1 MSDENDSYTEVTS
14 TSWFSRLGDS
24 FKGIGTGFL
33 LIIAATALL
42 WWNEGRTVRTGDAIV
57 EAQLATEPM
66 PAITKVDSAFE
77 GKMVYATGRAVTKD
91 ELTDPVFGVK
101 VNAIKLRRKVEY
113 YQWVEHR
120 RSEKRQKLGG
130 GEETVTTYTYSRE
143 WVNHPV
149 DSQSFKQ
156 MVGHENKTRIQT
168 EAADWLAPNVTFGA
182 YRFPAFLARSIGG
195 EKPLDISL
203 TDTQRAELQKAFFAP
218 NASLDA
224 SQVVGQQGASMIH
237 TQTNTIYVGREPGAP
252 SIGDVR
258 VTFFETP
265 AAEVSILAKVNGD
278 TFVPFR
284 ASNGNTFSRL
294 SMGIQDMNSMFDAAK
309 SGNATMAWILRGL
322 GLVLCVTGF
331 GMVFAPLK
339 VLADVIPLL
348 GSIVGAGTGLV
359 AGLLGTA
366 WSMVIIA
373 IAWIRFRPVLGAWR
387 GARPGD
393 PAVRQGTHE
402 EVRPHRPG
410 PRSLGTGSALLTE
423 SPPQPQGAR
432 HEEAHPGTLCPARL
446 LCDGMGNGAQVGQ
459 VLRVLHRQ
467 RQA

>member
-1 MSDENDSYTEVTS
+1 MSDESSYTEVTS
-14 TSWFSRLGDS
+14 TNWFSRLGNS
-24 FKGIGTGFL
+24 FKGIGTGIL
-33 LIIAATALL
+33 LIVAATVLL
-42 WWNEGRTVRTGDAIV
+42 WWNEGRTVRTGDAIA
-57 EAQLATEPM
+57 EAQMVTEPI
-66 PAITKVDSAFE
+66 PSIDKIDSAFE

-156 MVGHENKTRIQT
+156 MMGHENKTRIQT
-168 EAADWLAPNVTFGA
+168 EAVDWLAPNVTFGA
-182 YRFPAFLARSIGG
+182 YRFPAFLTRSIGG

-237 TQTNTIYVGREPGAP
+237 TQTNTIYVGREPGSP

-294 SMGIQDMNSMFDAAK
+294 SMGVQDMNSMFDAAK

-322 GLVLCVTGF
+322 GLVLCIAGF
-331 GMVFAPLK
+331 GMIFAPLK

-359 AGLLGTA
+359 AGLLGSA
-366 WSMVIIA
+366 WSLVIIA
-373 IAWIRFRPVLGAWR
+373 IAWIRFRPVLGFCLL
-387 GARPGD
+387 GAALTLVILLFIKGRMKKAN
-393 PAVRQGTHE
+393 PA
-402 EVRPHRPG
+402 
-410 PRSLGTGSALLTE
+410 SA
-423 SPPQPQGAR
+423 
-432 HEEAHPGTLCPARL
+432 
-446 LCDGMGNGAQVGQ
+446 
-459 VLRVLHRQ
+459 
-467 RQA
+467 

>member
-1 MSDENDSYTEVTS
+1 MSDESSYTEVTS
-14 TSWFSRLGDS
+14 TNWFSRLGNS
-24 FKGIGTGFL
+24 FKGIGTGIL
-33 LIIAATALL
+33 LIVAATVLL
-42 WWNEGRTVRTGDAIV
+42 WWNEGRTVRTGDAIA
-57 EAQLATEPM
+57 EAQMVTEPI
-66 PAITKVDSAFE
+66 PSIDKIDSAFE

-113 YQWVEHR
+113 YQWVEHSK
-120 RSEKRQKLGG
+120 SEKRTKLGG
-130 GEETVTTYTYSRE
+130 GEETVTTYSYSAE
-143 WVNHPV
+143 WVDSPV
-149 DSQSFKQ
+149 NSQSFKTRE
-156 MVGHENKTRIQT
+156 GHENKTRINS
-168 EAADWLAPNVTFGA
+168 ENMSWLAPNVTFGA
-182 YRFPAFLARSIGG
+182 YRFPEFLSRSIGG

-237 TQTNTIYVGREPGAP
+237 TQTNTIYVGREPGSP

-294 SMGIQDMNSMFDAAK
+294 SMGVQDMNSMFDAAK
-309 SGNATMAWILRGL
+309 SSNATTAWLLRGL
-322 GLVLCVTGF
+322 GVVLCIAGF
-331 GMVFAPLK
+331 GMIFAPLK

-359 AGLLGTA
+359 AGLLGSA
-366 WSMVIIA
+366 WSLVIIA
-373 IAWIRFRPVLGAWR
+373 IAWIRFRPVLGFCLL
-387 GARPGD
+387 GAALTLVILLFIKGRMKKAN
-393 PAVRQGTHE
+393 PA
-402 EVRPHRPG
+402 
-410 PRSLGTGSALLTE
+410 SA
-423 SPPQPQGAR
+423 
-432 HEEAHPGTLCPARL
+432 
-446 LCDGMGNGAQVGQ
+446 
-459 VLRVLHRQ
+459 
-467 RQA
+467 

>member
-1 MSDENDSYTEVTS
+1 MSDENSSYTEVTS
-14 TSWFSRLGDS
+14 TNWFSRLGNS
-24 FKGIGTGFL
+24 FKGIGTGIL
-33 LIIAATALL
+33 LIVAATVLL
-42 WWNEGRTVRTGDAIV
+42 WWNEGRTVRTGDAIA
-57 EAQLATEPM
+57 EAQMVTEPI
-66 PAITKVDSAFE
+66 PSIDKIDSAFE

-156 MVGHENKTRIQT
+156 MMGHENKTRIQT
-168 EAADWLAPNVTFGA
+168 EAVDWLAPNVTFGA
-182 YRFPAFLARSIGG
+182 YRFPAFLTRSIGG

-237 TQTNTIYVGREPGAP
+237 TQTNTIYVGREPGSP

-294 SMGIQDMNSMFDAAK
+294 SMGVQDMNSMFDAAK
-309 SGNATMAWILRGL
+309 SSNATMAWILRGL
-322 GLVLCVTGF
+322 GVVLCIAGF
-331 GMVFAPLK
+331 GMIFAPLK

-359 AGLLGTA
+359 AGLLGSA
-366 WSMVIIA
+366 WSLVIIA
-373 IAWIRFRPVLGAWR
+373 IAWIRFRPVLGFCLL
-387 GARPGD
+387 GAALALVILLFIKGRMKKAN
-393 PAVRQGTHE
+393 PA
-402 EVRPHRPG
+402 
-410 PRSLGTGSALLTE
+410 SA
-423 SPPQPQGAR
+423 
-432 HEEAHPGTLCPARL
+432 
-446 LCDGMGNGAQVGQ
+446 
-459 VLRVLHRQ
+459 
-467 RQA
+467 

>member
-1 MSDENDSYTEVTS
+1 MSDENSSYTEVTS
-14 TSWFSRLGDS
+14 TNWFSRLGNS
-24 FKGIGTGFL
+24 FKGIGTGIL
-33 LIIAATALL
+33 LIVAATVLL
-42 WWNEGRTVRTGDAIV
+42 WWNEGRTVRTGDAIA
-57 EAQLATEPM
+57 EAQMVTEPI
-66 PAITKVDSAFE
+66 PSIDKIDSAFE

-156 MVGHENKTRIQT
+156 MMGHENKTRIQT
-168 EAADWLAPNVTFGA
+168 EAVDWLAPNVTFGA
-182 YRFPAFLARSIGG
+182 YRFPAFLTRSIGG

-237 TQTNTIYVGREPGAP
+237 IQGNTLYVGRQPGTP

-294 SMGIQDMNSMFDAAK
+294 SMGVQDMNSMFDAAK
-309 SGNATMAWILRGL
+309 SSNATMAWILRGL
-322 GLVLCVTGF
+322 GVVLCIAGF
-331 GMVFAPLK
+331 GMIFAPLK

-359 AGLLGTA
+359 AGLLGSA
-366 WSMVIIA
+366 WSLVIIA
-373 IAWIRFRPVLGAWR
+373 IAWIRFRPVLGFCLL
-387 GARPGD
+387 GAALTLVILLFIKGRMKKAN
-393 PAVRQGTHE
+393 PA
-402 EVRPHRPG
+402 
-410 PRSLGTGSALLTE
+410 SA
-423 SPPQPQGAR
+423 
-432 HEEAHPGTLCPARL
+432 
-446 LCDGMGNGAQVGQ
+446 
-459 VLRVLHRQ
+459 
-467 RQA
+467 

>member
-1 MSDENDSYTEVTS
+1 MSDENSSYTEVTS
-14 TSWFSRLGDS
+14 TNWFSRLGNS
-24 FKGIGTGFL
+24 FKGIGTGIL
-33 LIIAATALL
+33 LIVAATVLL
-42 WWNEGRTVRTGDAIV
+42 WWNEGRTVRTGDAIA
-57 EAQLATEPM
+57 EAQMVTEPI
-66 PAITKVDSAFE
+66 PSIDKIDSAFE

-156 MVGHENKTRIQT
+156 MMGHENKTRIQT
-168 EAADWLAPNVTFGA
+168 EAVDWLAPNVNFGS
-182 YRFPAFLARSIGG
+182 YLFPDFLTRSIGC

-237 TQTNTIYVGREPGAP
+237 TQTNTIYVGREPGSP

-294 SMGIQDMNSMFDAAK
+294 SMGVQDMNSMFDAAK

-322 GLVLCVTGF
+322 GLVLCIAGF
-331 GMVFAPLK
+331 GMIFAPLK

-359 AGLLGTA
+359 AGLLGSA
-366 WSMVIIA
+366 WSLVIIA
-373 IAWIRFRPVLGAWR
+373 IAWIRFRPVLGFCLL
-387 GARPGD
+387 GAALTLVILLFIKGRMKKAN
-393 PAVRQGTHE
+393 PA
-402 EVRPHRPG
+402 
-410 PRSLGTGSALLTE
+410 SA
-423 SPPQPQGAR
+423 
-432 HEEAHPGTLCPARL
+432 
-446 LCDGMGNGAQVGQ
+446 
-459 VLRVLHRQ
+459 
-467 RQA
+467 

>member
-1 MSDENDSYTEVTS
+1 MSDENSSYTEVTS
-14 TSWFSRLGDS
+14 TNWFSRLGNS
-24 FKGIGTGFL
+24 FKGIGTGIL
-33 LIIAATALL
+33 LIVAATVLL
-42 WWNEGRTVRTGDAIV
+42 WWNEGRTVRTGDAIA
-57 EAQLATEPM
+57 EAQMVTEPI
-66 PAITKVDSAFE
+66 PSIDKIDSAFE

-113 YQWVEHR
+113 YQWVEHSK
-120 RSEKRQKLGG
+120 SEKRTKLGG
-130 GEETVTTYTYSRE
+130 GEETVTTYSYSAE
-143 WVNHPV
+143 WVDSPV
-149 DSQSFKQ
+149 NSQSFKKRE
-156 MVGHENKTRIQT
+156 GHENKTRINS
-168 EAADWLAPNVTFGA
+168 ENMSWLAPNVTFGA
-182 YRFPAFLARSIGG
+182 YRFPEFLSRSIGG

-237 TQTNTIYVGREPGAP
+237 TQTNTIYVGREPGSP

-294 SMGIQDMNSMFDAAK
+294 SMGVQDMNSMFDAAK
-309 SGNATMAWILRGL
+309 SSNATMAWILRGL
-322 GLVLCVTGF
+322 GVVLCIAGF
-331 GMVFAPLK
+331 GMIFAPLK

-359 AGLLGTA
+359 AGLLGSA
-366 WSMVIIA
+366 WSLVIIA
-373 IAWIRFRPVLGAWR
+373 IAWIRFRPVLGFCLL
-387 GARPGD
+387 GAALALVILLFIKGRMKKAN
-393 PAVRQGTHE
+393 PA
-402 EVRPHRPG
+402 
-410 PRSLGTGSALLTE
+410 SA
-423 SPPQPQGAR
+423 
-432 HEEAHPGTLCPARL
+432 
-446 LCDGMGNGAQVGQ
+446 
-459 VLRVLHRQ
+459 
-467 RQA
+467 

>member
-1 MSDENDSYTEVTS
+1 MSDENSSYTEVTS
-14 TSWFSRLGDS
+14 TNWFSRLGNS
-24 FKGIGTGFL
+24 FKGIGTGIL
-33 LIIAATALL
+33 LIVAATVLL
-42 WWNEGRTVRTGDAIV
+42 WWNEGRTVRTGDAIA
-57 EAQLATEPM
+57 EAQMVTEPI
-66 PAITKVDSAFE
+66 PGIDKIDSAFE

-156 MVGHENKTRIQT
+156 MMGHENKTRIQT
-168 EAADWLAPNVTFGA
+168 EAVDWLAPNVTFGA
-182 YRFPAFLARSIGG
+182 YRFPAFLTRSIGG

-237 TQTNTIYVGREPGAP
+237 TQTNTIYVGREPGSP

-294 SMGIQDMNSMFDAAK
+294 SMGVQDMNSMFDAAK

-322 GLVLCVTGF
+322 GVVLCIAGF
-331 GMVFAPLK
+331 GMIFAPLK

-359 AGLLGTA
+359 AGLLGSA
-366 WSMVIIA
+366 WSLVIIA
-373 IAWIRFRPVLGAWR
+373 IAWIRFRPVLGFCLL
-387 GARPGD
+387 GAALTLVILLFIKGRMKKAN
-393 PAVRQGTHE
+393 PA
-402 EVRPHRPG
+402 
-410 PRSLGTGSALLTE
+410 SA
-423 SPPQPQGAR
+423 
-432 HEEAHPGTLCPARL
+432 
-446 LCDGMGNGAQVGQ
+446 
-459 VLRVLHRQ
+459 
-467 RQA
+467 

>member
-156 MVGHENKTRIQT
+156 MVGHENKTRIQS
-168 EAADWLAPNVTFGA
+168 EDESWLAPNVTFGA
-182 YRFPAFLARSIGG
+182 YRFPEFLTRSIGG
-195 EKPLDISL
+195 EKALNLSL
-203 TDTQRAELQKAFFAP
+203 SAEQRAELQKAFFAP
-218 NASLDA
+218 NAGLDT
-224 SQVVGQQGASMIH
+224 SQVLGQEGASMIH
-237 TQTNTIYVGREPGAP
+237 SQGNTLYVGRQPGTPA
-252 SIGDVR
+252 IGDVR
-258 VTFFETP
+258 VSFFETP
-265 AAEVSILAKVNGD
+265 AAEVSILARVSGD

-294 SMGIQDMNSMFDAAK
+294 AMGTHDMNGMFEDAK
-309 SGNATMAWILRGL
+309 SGNATMAWILRGV
-322 GLVLCVTGF
+322 GLVLCVVGF
-331 GMVFAPLK
+331 GMIFAPLK
-339 VLADVIPLL
+339 IVADVIPLL

-359 AGLLGTA
+359 AGLLGSA

-373 IAWIRFRPVLGAWR
+373 IAWIRFRPVLAFCLLGAALVLVILLVIKGR
-387 GARPGD
+387 MKKAA
-393 PAVRQGTHE
+393 PA
-402 EVRPHRPG
+402 
-410 PRSLGTGSALLTE
+410 SA
-423 SPPQPQGAR
+423 
-432 HEEAHPGTLCPARL
+432 
-446 LCDGMGNGAQVGQ
+446 
-459 VLRVLHRQ
+459 
-467 RQA
+467 

>member
-1 MSDENDSYTEVTS
+1 MSDENSSYTEVTS
-14 TSWFSRLGDS
+14 TNWFSRLGNS
-24 FKGIGTGFL
+24 FKGIGTGIL
-33 LIIAATALL
+33 LIVAATVLL
-42 WWNEGRTVRTGDAIV
+42 WWNEGRTVRTGDAIA
-57 EAQLATEPM
+57 EAQMVTEPI
-66 PAITKVDSAFE
+66 PGIDKIDSAFE

-149 DSQSFKQ
+149 DSQTFKQ
-156 MVGHENKTRIQT
+156 MMGHENKTRIQT
-168 EAADWLAPNVTFGA
+168 EAVDWLAPNVTFGA
-182 YRFPAFLARSIGG
+182 YRFPAFLTRSIGG
-195 EKPLDISL
+195 EKPLDIFL

-237 TQTNTIYVGREPGAP
+237 TQTNTIYVGREPGSP

-294 SMGIQDMNSMFDAAK
+294 SMGVQDMNSMFDAAK

-322 GLVLCVTGF
+322 GVVLCIAGF
-331 GMVFAPLK
+331 GMIFAPLK

-359 AGLLGTA
+359 AGLLGSA
-366 WSMVIIA
+366 WSLVIIA
-373 IAWIRFRPVLGAWR
+373 IAWIRFRPVLGFCLL
-387 GARPGD
+387 GAALTLVILLFIKGRMKKAN
-393 PAVRQGTHE
+393 PA
-402 EVRPHRPG
+402 
-410 PRSLGTGSALLTE
+410 SA
-423 SPPQPQGAR
+423 
-432 HEEAHPGTLCPARL
+432 
-446 LCDGMGNGAQVGQ
+446 
-459 VLRVLHRQ
+459 
-467 RQA
+467 

>member
-1 MSDENDSYTEVTS
+1 MSDENSSYTEVTS
-14 TSWFSRLGDS
+14 TNWFSRLGNS
-24 FKGIGTGFL
+24 FKGIGTGIL
-33 LIIAATALL
+33 LIVAATVLL
-42 WWNEGRTVRTGDAIV
+42 WWNEGRTVRTGDAIA
-57 EAQLATEPM
+57 EAQMVTEPI
-66 PAITKVDSAFE
+66 PSIDKIDSAFE

-156 MVGHENKTRIQT
+156 MMGHENKTRIQT
-168 EAADWLAPNVTFGA
+168 EAVDWLAPNVTFGA
-182 YRFPAFLARSIGG
+182 YRFPAFLTRSIGG

-203 TDTQRAELQKAFFAP
+203 TDIQRAELQKAFFAP

-237 TQTNTIYVGREPGAP
+237 TQTNTIYVGREPGSP

-294 SMGIQDMNSMFDAAK
+294 SMGVQDMNSMFDAAK
-309 SGNATMAWILRGL
+309 SSNATTAWLLRGL
-322 GLVLCVTGF
+322 GVVLCIAGF
-331 GMVFAPLK
+331 GIIFAPLK

-359 AGLLGTA
+359 AGLLGSA
-366 WSMVIIA
+366 WSLVIIA
-373 IAWIRFRPVLGAWR
+373 IAWIRFRPVLGFCLL
-387 GARPGD
+387 GAALTLVILLFIKGRMKKAN
-393 PAVRQGTHE
+393 PA
-402 EVRPHRPG
+402 
-410 PRSLGTGSALLTE
+410 SA
-423 SPPQPQGAR
+423 
-432 HEEAHPGTLCPARL
+432 
-446 LCDGMGNGAQVGQ
+446 
-459 VLRVLHRQ
+459 
-467 RQA
+467 

>member
-1 MSDENDSYTEVTS
+1 MSDENSSYTEVTS
-14 TSWFSRLGDS
+14 TNWFSRLGNS
-24 FKGIGTGFL
+24 FKGIGTGIL
-33 LIIAATALL
+33 LIVAATVLL
-42 WWNEGRTVRTGDAIV
+42 WWNEGRTVRTGDAIA
-57 EAQLATEPM
+57 EAQMVTEPI
-66 PAITKVDSAFE
+66 PSIDKIDSAFE

-156 MVGHENKTRIQT
+156 MMGHENKTRIQT
-168 EAADWLAPNVTFGA
+168 EAVDWLAPNVTFGA
-182 YRFPAFLARSIGG
+182 YRFPAFLTRSIGG

-237 TQTNTIYVGREPGAP
+237 TQTNTIYVGREPGSP

-294 SMGIQDMNSMFDAAK
+294 SMGVQDMNSMFDAAK
-309 SGNATMAWILRGL
+309 SSNATMAWILRGL
-322 GLVLCVTGF
+322 GVVLCIAGF
-331 GMVFAPLK
+331 GMIFAPLK

-359 AGLLGTA
+359 AGLLGSA
-366 WSMVIIA
+366 WSLVIIA
-373 IAWIRFRPVLGAWR
+373 IAWIRFRPVLGFCLL
-387 GARPGD
+387 GAALTLVILLFIKGRMKKAN
-393 PAVRQGTHE
+393 PA
-402 EVRPHRPG
+402 
-410 PRSLGTGSALLTE
+410 SA
-423 SPPQPQGAR
+423 
-432 HEEAHPGTLCPARL
+432 
-446 LCDGMGNGAQVGQ
+446 
-459 VLRVLHRQ
+459 
-467 RQA
+467 

>member
-1 MSDENDSYTEVTS
+1 MSDENSSYTEVTS
-14 TSWFSRLGDS
+14 TNWFSRLGNS
-24 FKGIGTGFL
+24 FKGIGTGIL
-33 LIIAATALL
+33 LIVAATVLL
-42 WWNEGRTVRTGDAIV
+42 WWNEGRTVRTGDAIA
-57 EAQLATEPM
+57 EAQMVTEPI
-66 PAITKVDSAFE
+66 PSIDKIDSAFE

-156 MVGHENKTRIQT
+156 MMGHENKTRIQT
-168 EAADWLAPNVTFGA
+168 EAVDWLAPNVTFGA
-182 YRFPAFLARSIGG
+182 YRFPEFLSRSIGG

-237 TQTNTIYVGREPGAP
+237 TQTNTIYVGREPGSP

-294 SMGIQDMNSMFDAAK
+294 SMGVQDMNSMFDAAK
-309 SGNATMAWILRGL
+309 SSNATMAWILRGL
-322 GLVLCVTGF
+322 GVVLCIAGF
-331 GMVFAPLK
+331 GMIFAPLK

-359 AGLLGTA
+359 AGLLGSA
-366 WSMVIIA
+366 WSLVIIA
-373 IAWIRFRPVLGAWR
+373 IAWIRFRPVLGFCLL
-387 GARPGD
+387 GAALTLVILLFIKGRMKKAN
-393 PAVRQGTHE
+393 PA
-402 EVRPHRPG
+402 
-410 PRSLGTGSALLTE
+410 SA
-423 SPPQPQGAR
+423 
-432 HEEAHPGTLCPARL
+432 
-446 LCDGMGNGAQVGQ
+446 
-459 VLRVLHRQ
+459 
-467 RQA
+467 

>member
-1 MSDENDSYTEVTS
+1 MSDENSSYTEVTS
-14 TSWFSRLGDS
+14 TNWFSRLGNS
-24 FKGIGTGFL
+24 FKGIGTGIL
-33 LIIAATALL
+33 LIVAATVLL
-42 WWNEGRTVRTGDAIV
+42 WWNEGRTVRTGDAIA
-57 EAQLATEPM
+57 EAQMVTEPI
-66 PAITKVDSAFE
+66 PSIDKIDSAFE

-143 WVNHPV
+143 LVNHPV

-156 MVGHENKTRIQT
+156 MMGHENKTRIQT
-168 EAADWLAPNVTFGA
+168 EAVDWLAPNVTFGA
-182 YRFPAFLARSIGG
+182 YRFPAFLTRSIGG

-237 TQTNTIYVGREPGAP
+237 TQTNTIYVGREPGSP

-294 SMGIQDMNSMFDAAK
+294 SMGVQDMNSMFDAAK
-309 SGNATMAWILRGL
+309 SSNATMAWILRGL
-322 GLVLCVTGF
+322 GVVLCIAGF
-331 GMVFAPLK
+331 GMIFAPLK

-359 AGLLGTA
+359 AGLLGSA
-366 WSMVIIA
+366 WSLVIIA
-373 IAWIRFRPVLGAWR
+373 IAWIRFRPVLGFCLL
-387 GARPGD
+387 GAALALVILLFIKGRMKKAN
-393 PAVRQGTHE
+393 PA
-402 EVRPHRPG
+402 
-410 PRSLGTGSALLTE
+410 SA
-423 SPPQPQGAR
+423 
-432 HEEAHPGTLCPARL
+432 
-446 LCDGMGNGAQVGQ
+446 
-459 VLRVLHRQ
+459 
-467 RQA
+467 

>member
-1 MSDENDSYTEVTS
+1 MSDESSYTEVTS
-14 TSWFSRLGDS
+14 TNWFSRLGNS
-24 FKGIGTGFL
+24 FKGIGTGIL
-33 LIIAATALL
+33 LIVAATVLL
-42 WWNEGRTVRTGDAIV
+42 WWNEGRTVRTGDAIA
-57 EAQLATEPM
+57 EAQMVTEPI
-66 PAITKVDSAFE
+66 PSIDKIDSAFE

-113 YQWVEHR
+113 YQWVEHSK
-120 RSEKRQKLGG
+120 SEKRTKLGG
-130 GEETVTTYTYSRE
+130 GEETVTTYSYSAE
-143 WVNHPV
+143 WVDSPV
-149 DSQSFKQ
+149 NSQSFKKRE
-156 MVGHENKTRIQT
+156 GHENKTRINS
-168 EAADWLAPNVTFGA
+168 ENMSWLAPNVTFGA
-182 YRFPAFLARSIGG
+182 YRFPEFLSRSIGG

-237 TQTNTIYVGREPGAP
+237 TQTNTIYVGREPGSP

-294 SMGIQDMNSMFDAAK
+294 SMGVQDMNSMFDAAK
-309 SGNATMAWILRGL
+309 SSNATMAWLLRGL
-322 GLVLCVTGF
+322 GVVLCIAGF
-331 GMVFAPLK
+331 GMIFAPLK

-359 AGLLGTA
+359 AGLLGSA
-366 WSMVIIA
+366 WSLVIIA
-373 IAWIRFRPVLGAWR
+373 IAWIRFRPMLGFCLLGAALTLVILLFIKGR
-387 GARPGD
+387 MKKAN
-393 PAVRQGTHE
+393 PA
-402 EVRPHRPG
+402 
-410 PRSLGTGSALLTE
+410 SA
-423 SPPQPQGAR
+423 
-432 HEEAHPGTLCPARL
+432 
-446 LCDGMGNGAQVGQ
+446 
-459 VLRVLHRQ
+459 
-467 RQA
+467 

>member
-1 MSDENDSYTEVTS
+1 MSDENSSYTEVTS
-14 TSWFSRLGDS
+14 TNWFSRLGNS
-24 FKGIGTGFL
+24 FKGIGTGIL
-33 LIIAATALL
+33 LIVAATVLL
-42 WWNEGRTVRTGDAIV
+42 WWNEGRTVRTGDAIA
-57 EAQLATEPM
+57 EAQMVTEPI
-66 PAITKVDSAFE
+66 PSIDKIDSAFE

-156 MVGHENKTRIQT
+156 MMGHENKTRIQT
-168 EAADWLAPNVTFGA
+168 EAVDWLAPNVTFGA
-182 YRFPAFLARSIGG
+182 YRFPEFLSRSIGG

-237 TQTNTIYVGREPGAP
+237 TQTNTIYVGREPGSP

-294 SMGIQDMNSMFDAAK
+294 SMGVQDMNSMFDAAK
-309 SGNATMAWILRGL
+309 SSNATMAWILRGL
-322 GLVLCVTGF
+322 GVVLCIAGF
-331 GMVFAPLK
+331 GMIFAPLK

-359 AGLLGTA
+359 AGLLGSA
-366 WSMVIIA
+366 WSLVIIA
-373 IAWIRFRPVLGAWR
+373 IAWIRFRPVLGFCLL
-387 GARPGD
+387 GAALALVILLFIKGRMKKAN
-393 PAVRQGTHE
+393 PA
-402 EVRPHRPG
+402 
-410 PRSLGTGSALLTE
+410 SA
-423 SPPQPQGAR
+423 
-432 HEEAHPGTLCPARL
+432 
-446 LCDGMGNGAQVGQ
+446 
-459 VLRVLHRQ
+459 
-467 RQA
+467 

>member
-1 MSDENDSYTEVTS
+1 MSDENSSYTEVTS
-14 TSWFSRLGDS
+14 TNWFSRLGNS
-24 FKGIGTGFL
+24 FKGIGTGIL
-33 LIIAATALL
+33 LIVAATVLL
-42 WWNEGRTVRTGDAIV
+42 WWNEGRTVRTGDAIA
-57 EAQLATEPM
+57 EAQMVTEPI
-66 PAITKVDSAFE
+66 PSIDKIDSAFE

-156 MVGHENKTRIQT
+156 MMGHENKTRIQT
-168 EAADWLAPNVTFGA
+168 EAVDWLAPNVTFGA
-182 YRFPAFLARSIGG
+182 YRFTAFLTRSIGG

-237 TQTNTIYVGREPGAP
+237 TQTNTIYVGREPGSP

-294 SMGIQDMNSMFDAAK
+294 SMGVQDMNSMFDAAK

-322 GLVLCVTGF
+322 GLVLCIAGF
-331 GMVFAPLK
+331 GMIFAPLK

-359 AGLLGTA
+359 AGLLGSA
-366 WSMVIIA
+366 WSLVIIA
-373 IAWIRFRPVLGAWR
+373 IAWIRFRPVLGFCLL
-387 GARPGD
+387 GAALTLVILLFIKGRMKKAN
-393 PAVRQGTHE
+393 PA
-402 EVRPHRPG
+402 
-410 PRSLGTGSALLTE
+410 SA
-423 SPPQPQGAR
+423 
-432 HEEAHPGTLCPARL
+432 
-446 LCDGMGNGAQVGQ
+446 
-459 VLRVLHRQ
+459 
-467 RQA
+467 

>member
-1 MSDENDSYTEVTS
+1 MSDENSSYTEVTS
-14 TSWFSRLGDS
+14 TNWFSRLGNS
-24 FKGIGTGFL
+24 FKGIGTGIL
-33 LIIAATALL
+33 LIVAATVLL
-42 WWNEGRTVRTGDAIV
+42 WWNEGRTVRTGDAIA
-57 EAQLATEPM
+57 EAQMVTEPI
-66 PAITKVDSAFE
+66 PSIDKIDSAFE

-156 MVGHENKTRIQT
+156 MMGHENKTRIQT
-168 EAADWLAPNVTFGA
+168 EAVDWLAPNVTFGA
-182 YRFPAFLARSIGG
+182 YRFPAFLTRSIGG

-237 TQTNTIYVGREPGAP
+237 TQTNTIYVGREPGSP

-294 SMGIQDMNSMFDAAK
+294 SMGVQDMNSMFDAAK
-309 SGNATMAWILRGL
+309 SSNATTAWLLRGL
-322 GLVLCVTGF
+322 GVVLCIAGF
-331 GMVFAPLK
+331 GMIFASLK

-359 AGLLGTA
+359 AGLLGSA
-366 WSMVIIA
+366 WSLVIIA
-373 IAWIRFRPVLGAWR
+373 IAWIRFRPVLGFCLL
-387 GARPGD
+387 GAALTLVILLFIKGRMKKAN
-393 PAVRQGTHE
+393 PA
-402 EVRPHRPG
+402 
-410 PRSLGTGSALLTE
+410 SA
-423 SPPQPQGAR
+423 
-432 HEEAHPGTLCPARL
+432 
-446 LCDGMGNGAQVGQ
+446 
-459 VLRVLHRQ
+459 
-467 RQA
+467 

>member
-1 MSDENDSYTEVTS
+1 MSDENSSYTEVTS
-14 TSWFSRLGDS
+14 TNWFSRLGNS
-24 FKGIGTGFL
+24 FKGIGTGIL
-33 LIIAATALL
+33 LIVAATVLL
-42 WWNEGRTVRTGDAIV
+42 WWNEGRTVRTGDAIA
-57 EAQLATEPM
+57 EAQMVTEPM
-66 PAITKVDSAFE
+66 PSIDKIDSAFE

-113 YQWVEHR
+113 YQWVEHSK
-120 RSEKRQKLGG
+120 SEKRTKLGG
-130 GEETVTTYTYSRE
+130 GEETVTTYSYSAE
-143 WVNHPV
+143 WVDSPV
-149 DSQSFKQ
+149 NSQSFKKRE
-156 MVGHENKTRIQT
+156 GHENKTRINS
-168 EAADWLAPNVTFGA
+168 ENMSWLAPNVTFGA
-182 YRFPAFLARSIGG
+182 YRFPEFLSRSIGG

-237 TQTNTIYVGREPGAP
+237 TQTNTIYVGREPGSP

-294 SMGIQDMNSMFDAAK
+294 SMGVQDMNSMFDAAK
-309 SGNATMAWILRGL
+309 SSNATTAWLLRGL
-322 GLVLCVTGF
+322 GVVLCIAGF
-331 GMVFAPLK
+331 GMIFAPLK

-359 AGLLGTA
+359 AGLLGSA
-366 WSMVIIA
+366 WSLVIIA
-373 IAWIRFRPVLGAWR
+373 IAWIRFRPVLGFCLL
-387 GARPGD
+387 GAALTLVILLFIKGRMKKAN
-393 PAVRQGTHE
+393 PA
-402 EVRPHRPG
+402 
-410 PRSLGTGSALLTE
+410 SA
-423 SPPQPQGAR
+423 
-432 HEEAHPGTLCPARL
+432 
-446 LCDGMGNGAQVGQ
+446 
-459 VLRVLHRQ
+459 
-467 RQA
+467 

>member
-1 MSDENDSYTEVTS
+1 MSDENSSYTEVTS
-14 TSWFSRLGDS
+14 TNWFSRLGNS
-24 FKGIGTGFL
+24 FKGIGTGIL
-33 LIIAATALL
+33 LIVAATVLL
-42 WWNEGRTVRTGDAIV
+42 WWNEGRTVRTGDAIA
-57 EAQLATEPM
+57 EAQMVTEPI
-66 PAITKVDSAFE
+66 PSIDKIDSAFE

-156 MVGHENKTRIQT
+156 MMGHENKTRIQT
-168 EAADWLAPNVTFGA
+168 EAVDWLAPNVTFGA
-182 YRFPAFLARSIGG
+182 YRFPAFLTRSIGG

-237 TQTNTIYVGREPGAP
+237 TQTNTIYVGREPGSP

-294 SMGIQDMNSMFDAAK
+294 SMGVQDMNSMFDAAK
-309 SGNATMAWILRGL
+309 SSNATTAWLLRGL
-322 GLVLCVTGF
+322 GLVLCIAGF
-331 GMVFAPLK
+331 GMIFAPLK

-359 AGLLGTA
+359 AGLLGSA
-366 WSMVIIA
+366 WSLVIIA
-373 IAWIRFRPVLGAWR
+373 IAWIRFRPVLGFCLL
-387 GARPGD
+387 GAALTLVILLFIKGRMKKAN
-393 PAVRQGTHE
+393 PA
-402 EVRPHRPG
+402 
-410 PRSLGTGSALLTE
+410 SA
-423 SPPQPQGAR
+423 
-432 HEEAHPGTLCPARL
+432 
-446 LCDGMGNGAQVGQ
+446 
-459 VLRVLHRQ
+459 
-467 RQA
+467 

>member
-1 MSDENDSYTEVTS
+1 MSDENSSYTEVTS
-14 TSWFSRLGDS
+14 TNWFSRLGNS
-24 FKGIGTGFL
+24 FKGIGTGIL
-33 LIIAATALL
+33 LIVAATVLL
-42 WWNEGRTVRTGDAIV
+42 WWNEGRTVRTGDAIA
-57 EAQLATEPM
+57 EAQMVTEPI
-66 PAITKVDSAFE
+66 PSIDKIDSAFE

-156 MVGHENKTRIQT
+156 MMGHENKTRIQT
-168 EAADWLAPNVTFGA
+168 EAVDWLAPNVTFGA
-182 YRFPAFLARSIGG
+182 YRFPAFLTRSIGG

-237 TQTNTIYVGREPGAP
+237 TQTNTIYVGREPGSP

-294 SMGIQDMNSMFDAAK
+294 SMGVQDMNSMFDAAK
-309 SGNATMAWILRGL
+309 SSNATTAWLLRGL
-322 GLVLCVTGF
+322 GVVLCIAGF
-331 GMVFAPLK
+331 GMIFAPLK

-359 AGLLGTA
+359 AGLLGSA
-366 WSMVIIA
+366 WSLVIIA
-373 IAWIRFRPVLGAWR
+373 IAWIRFRPVLGFCLL
-387 GARPGD
+387 GAALTLVILLFIKGRMKKAN
-393 PAVRQGTHE
+393 PA
-402 EVRPHRPG
+402 
-410 PRSLGTGSALLTE
+410 SA
-423 SPPQPQGAR
+423 
-432 HEEAHPGTLCPARL
+432 
-446 LCDGMGNGAQVGQ
+446 
-459 VLRVLHRQ
+459 
-467 RQA
+467 